1 MISEAIM
8 FIFVLVLIIGI
19 AVFILIHVYN
29 ITASI
34 SNTIGIS
41 SKTPNLASGI
51 ALSALVYLVP
61 IGILI
66 LLGGGFLQSLIY
78 PSKFAGITELIFM
91 GFYFVFMLNSQTTFL
106 NIPFI
111 TNILSTNLLTFLHS
125 SVFNAIVFIMLSI
138 SAGLN
143 FYARN

>member
-106 NIPFI
+106 NLPFI